1 MIVRNFTQNE
11 FEHTDPLTII
21 ILTII
26 ILNPLFFL
34 YGRIKKFIK
43 RNQNK

>member
-11 FEHTDPLTII
+11 FEHTDP
-21 ILTII
+21 LTII